1 MKYIING
8 KLSDTNYKPNDD
20 KNGDEENSDKQFVI
34 GEGTK
39 SIKVS
44 CNPDLISDEN
54 TFNFYKS
61 AFSDIL
67 SYGDDFDF
75 ENPINRRTGI
85 SGEAYIYE
93 LLLNSGKYKSVKWL
107 MLDETGKGL
116 LFEYKGKTYNIV
128 PDYSHYDILVETY
141 DNQKLYIEVKST
153 KGEFGNKVPFF
164 ISKKQIEMME
174 STKSPDKYIL
184 AVVFDVMYN
193 PKHFFMVLS
202 DS

>member
-1 MKYIING
+1 
-8 KLSDTNYKPNDD
+8 
-20 KNGDEENSDKQFVI
+20 
-34 GEGTK
+34 
-39 SIKVS
+39 
-44 CNPDLISDEN
+44 
-54 TFNFYKS
+54 
-61 AFSDIL
+61 
-67 SYGDDFDF
+67 
-75 ENPINRRTGI
+75 
-85 SGEAYIYE
+85 
-93 LLLNSGKYKSVKWL
+93 

-153 KGEFGNKVPFF
+153 QGEFGNKVPFF

>member
-1 MKYIING
+1 M
-8 KLSDTNYKPNDD
+8 
-20 KNGDEENSDKQFVI
+20 
-34 GEGTK
+34 
-39 SIKVS
+39 
-44 CNPDLISDEN
+44 ISDEN

-93 LLLNSGKYKSVKWL
+93 LLSNSGKYKSVKWL
-107 MLDETGKGL
+107 MLDENGNGQP
-116 LFEYKGKTYNIV
+116 FEYNGKTYNIIQ
-128 PDYSHYDILVETY
+128 DYSHYDILVETY

-153 KGEFGNKVPFF
+153 QGEFGNKVPFF
-164 ISKKQIEMME
+164 ISKKQIEMMK

-193 PKHFFMVLS
+193 PIFFLLQFG
-202 DS
+202 D